1 MKKQDMNLLLAYKA
15 EQKRKANKMSP
26 MQVYTIV
33 LVGAILIVGAFAL
46 KLFVDNLNV
55 KNEIAS
61 VEAYINDPSVLA
73 KMEKIDKLQMHIKQL
88 DEIAVEAATLKDVI
102 AYKPRFDSQVLD
114 IIYYEKP
121 NTLKFTNIDFASNT
135 VVLDYTAT
143 YVSDV
148 SNYALR
154 LQRTYSFAD
163 VSYSGYSYNDDGTYS
178 GTISLIMK
186 GGN

>member
-1 MKKQDMNLLLAYKA
+1 
-15 EQKRKANKMSP
+15 
-26 MQVYTIV
+26 
-33 LVGAILIVGAFAL
+33 
-46 KLFVDNLNV
+46 
-55 KNEIAS
+55 
-61 VEAYINDPSVLA
+61 
-73 KMEKIDKLQMHIKQL
+73 MEKIDKLQSDIKQL
-88 DEIAVEAATLKDVI
+88 DEIAVEATTLKDVI

-114 IIYYEKP
+114 VIYYEKP
-121 NTLKFTNIDFASNT
+121 TTLKITNIDFASNT

-163 VSYSGYSYNDDGTYS
+163 VSYSGYSYNDNGTYS

>member
-1 MKKQDMNLLLAYKA
+1 M
-15 EQKRKANKMSP
+15 
-26 MQVYTIV
+26 I
-33 LVGAILIVGAFAL
+33 
-46 KLFVDNLNV
+46 
-55 KNEIAS
+55 
-61 VEAYINDPSVLA
+61 
-73 KMEKIDKLQMHIKQL
+73 KIDKLQSDIKQL

-121 NTLKFTNIDFASNT
+121 NTLKITNIDFASNT

-163 VSYSGYSYNDDGTYS
+163 VSYSGYCYNDNGTYS